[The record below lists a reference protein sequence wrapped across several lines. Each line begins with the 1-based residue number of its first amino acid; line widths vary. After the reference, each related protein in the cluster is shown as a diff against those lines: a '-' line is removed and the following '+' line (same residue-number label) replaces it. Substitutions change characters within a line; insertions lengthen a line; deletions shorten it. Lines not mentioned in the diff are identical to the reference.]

1 MFSAAAMS
9 DLALLRKGK
18 LSTSAL
24 STFDQLSGQS
34 LIDELVLVHPFVFQR
49 RDCGRKHEIGL
60 AREVAYELVFQKLPR
75 SLFHGV
81 RVYPTLLRCYLISTY
96 DDAIS
101 EITWASRIQVRPV
114 SGKGKGLALS
124 FRSGFK
130 LDKTI
135 DGWSVKP
142 LLRRKTVVSEESL
155 SKRGWQFDVL
165 PPFGV
170 KAMAP

>member
-1 MFSAAAMS
+1 MLPATAKN
-9 DLALLRKGK
+9 DLAMLRKGK
-18 LSTSAL
+18 LNTSVL

-34 LIDELVLVHPFVFQR
+34 LIDELILIYPFVFQR
-49 RDCGRKHEIGL
+49 RDCGRKREIGM
-60 AREVAYELVFQKLPR
+60 AREVAYELVFQKLPH

-101 EITWASRIQVRPV
+101 EITWASGILVRPV
-114 SGKGKGLALS
+114 SGNGKGLALS

-130 LDKTI
+130 LDRTI
-135 DGWSVKP
+135 DGWTVKP
-142 LLRRKTVVSEESL
+142 LHRRKTIISEEFL

-165 PPFGV
+165 PPFGI
-170 KAMAP
+170 KATVP